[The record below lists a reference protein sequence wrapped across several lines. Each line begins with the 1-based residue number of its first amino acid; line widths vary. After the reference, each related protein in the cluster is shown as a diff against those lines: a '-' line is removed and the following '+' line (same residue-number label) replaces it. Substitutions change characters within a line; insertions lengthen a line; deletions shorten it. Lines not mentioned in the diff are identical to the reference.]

1 MDMDPALISIIVFL
15 VVYATIAFDLINK
28 AVATFSGVS
37 ILVLLNI
44 ISTQTLDSNIT
55 KNSYLPQAIM
65 LIDYETIML
74 LFGMMV
80 IINVLKKS
88 GFFVLIA
95 IYIAELTR
103 GKPIKILILFSFVTG
118 AMSAFL
124 DNITTI
130 LIIIPLIIE
139 LTKGLG
145 LNPKIYILSQVII
158 SNISGAATLIGGS
171 QNIIIGSKAEL
182 SFNQFVLNM
191 GPPTII
197 IFFVILIFIWL
208 INKNEYKSIDKNIL
222 QLFTINLLL
231 KKIQHNFINTNINKP
246 IIIQSIILLAITFIL
261 FITQSITHLTPG
273 AIALS
278 MGIFLVLYTNS
289 NIESILED
297 IDWSSLM
304 FFVGLFILVGTLEH
318 YQVIEWI
325 ANNIFN
331 NLGENPYI
339 NVLIIQWASGLISGF
354 IDNTPFTIT
363 MIPIIDI
370 LNNSNPI
377 LQNLLWWSLALG
389 TSLGSNITILGA
401 SANIISIGIAK
412 KAGINISF
420 LEFMK
425 LGSIISFISL
435 LISSIYLIF
444 RVSILL

>member
-246 IIIQSIILLAITFIL
+246 IIIKSIILLAITFIL

-331 NLGENPYI
+331 NLGENPYV

>member
-246 IIIQSIILLAITFIL
+246 IIIKSIILLAITFIL